1 MVSFGN
7 IKQKFGRGNKGEG
20 KSKEG
25 YLVCEKCGG
34 YYELQSGE
42 SPEDFV
48 ACECGG
54 KLKHK
59 KTFTIT
65 SDDTDDAADAE
76 NNEDI
81 KGKITCP
88 ECGKENE
95 GHSKYCQDCG
105 NEIAT

>member
-7 IKQKFGRGNKGEG
+7 IKQKLGRGSKGEG

-25 YLVCEKCGG
+25 YLVCDECGG
-34 YYELQSGE
+34 YYELKSGE
-42 SPEDFV
+42 SLEDFV

-59 KTFTIT
+59 KTFAIS
-65 SDDTDDAADAE
+65 SDDTEDAK
-76 NNEDI
+76 NTEDI
-81 KGKITCP
+81 KEKITCP
-88 ECGKENE
+88 ACGKENE
-95 GHSKYCQDCG
+95 RHSKYCQDCG